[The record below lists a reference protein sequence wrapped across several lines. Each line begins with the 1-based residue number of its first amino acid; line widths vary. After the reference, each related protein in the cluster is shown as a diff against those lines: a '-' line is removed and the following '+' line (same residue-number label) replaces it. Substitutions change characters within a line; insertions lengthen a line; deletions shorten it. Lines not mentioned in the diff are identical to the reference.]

1 MRKFTLSLMHAF
13 LPAGGRNALPGK
25 RGVSRA
31 LLGLSLGMALTPL
44 AGAATS
50 AQQQL
55 LEQVRLGEATHRED
69 LVRQSLYRLELIDPN
84 DPQVIAARFRYL
96 LRQGDSDGAQ
106 KLLDRLA
113 QLAPESTAYQ
123 SSRTAM
129 LLSTPQ
135 GRQSLQ
141 EARLLATT
149 GHTEQAIASYD
160 KLFKGY
166 PPEGELAVEYWTTV
180 AKLPARRHEAIN
192 QLQKINAVSP
202 GNNALQNALAQLLF
216 ASGRRDEGFAVLKQM
231 AKSST
236 GRSAASAIWYQQIKD
251 LPVSDASVKAL
262 QDYLTQFSEGDS
274 VSAARAQLSEQ
285 QKQLADPAFRARS
298 QGIAAVNAGEGGKAI
313 APAAIDERPEDEG
326 VAEAAVDAALRPKRS
341 LWRKMVMGGLALFGA
356 SVVGQGVQWTMN
368 AWQTQDWVALGG
380 CAAGALIVGAGV
392 GSVVTEW
399 RRLWRLR
406 QRAHERDEARELLH
420 SHSVGK
426 GRAFCEKLAQQAG
439 IDQSHP
445 ALQRWYA
452 AIHETQNDREIVG
465 LYAHLVQPVLDA
477 QARREISRFAAE
489 STLMI
494 AVSPLALV
502 DMAFIAWRNLRLI
515 NRIAT
520 LYGIEL
526 GYYSRLRLF
535 RLVLLNIA
543 FAGASELV
551 REVGMDWMSQDLA
564 ARLSTRAAQ
573 GIGAGILTA
582 RLGIKAMELCRPL
595 PWIDND
601 KPRLGDFRRQLIGQ
615 LKETLQKSKSSPEK

>member
-1 MRKFTLSLMHAF
+1 MTEPLKPRIDFDGPLEVDQNPKF
-13 LPAGGRNALPGK
+13 R
-25 RGVSRA
+25 
-31 LLGLSLGMALTPL
+31 
-44 AGAATS
+44 
-50 AQQQL
+50 AQQTFDENQA
-55 LEQVRLGEATHRED
+55 QNFAPAT
-69 LVRQSLYRLELIDPN
+69 
-84 DPQVIAARFRYL
+84 
-96 LRQGDSDGAQ
+96 
-106 KLLDRLA
+106 LDE
-113 QLAPESTAYQ
+113 APEEEGQ
-123 SSRTAM
+123 V
-129 LLSTPQ
+129 
-135 GRQSLQ
+135 
-141 EARLLATT
+141 EA
-149 GHTEQAIASYD
+149 
-160 KLFKGY
+160 
-166 PPEGELAVEYWTTV
+166 V
-180 AKLPARRHEAIN
+180 
-192 QLQKINAVSP
+192 
-202 GNNALQNALAQLLF
+202 
-216 ASGRRDEGFAVLKQM
+216 M
-231 AKSST
+231 
-236 GRSAASAIWYQQIKD
+236 
-251 LPVSDASVKAL
+251 
-262 QDYLTQFSEGDS
+262 
-274 VSAARAQLSEQ
+274 
-285 QKQLADPAFRARS
+285 
-298 QGIAAVNAGEGGKAI
+298 
-313 APAAIDERPEDEG
+313 
-326 VAEAAVDAALRPKRS
+326 DAALRPKRS

-380 CAAGALIVGAGV
+380 CAAGALIIGAGV

-406 QRAHERDEARELLH
+406 QRAHERDEARDLLH
-420 SHSVGK
+420 SHGTGK
-426 GRAFCEKLAQQAG
+426 GRAFCEKLAQQAD

-452 AIHETQNDREIVG
+452 SIHETQNDREVVS

-477 QARREISRFAAE
+477 QARRKISRSAAE

-535 RLVLLNIA
+535 KLVLLNIA

-573 GIGAGILTA
+573 GIGAGLLTA

-595 PWIDND
+595 PWIDDD

-615 LKETLQKSKSSPEK
+615 VKETLQKGKTPSEK